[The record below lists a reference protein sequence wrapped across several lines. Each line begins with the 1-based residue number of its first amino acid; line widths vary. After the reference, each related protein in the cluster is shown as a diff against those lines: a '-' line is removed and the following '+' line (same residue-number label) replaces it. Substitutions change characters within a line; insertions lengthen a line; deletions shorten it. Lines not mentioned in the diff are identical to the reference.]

1 MEISWHGHSCFR
13 LRDKDGLVITD
24 PYGKGIGY
32 SLPHIRADI
41 VTISHYHP
49 HHSYLKGVKGEP
61 KVIDAPGEYEIQGVF
76 IAGIASF
83 HDKRRGRDRG
93 RNTIY
98 LFDFDGFT
106 ICHLGD
112 LGQVLTPSQVE
123 ELGDVDLLL
132 IPVGGHTTINAAE
145 ASEVISLLEPRLVIP
160 MHYRTET
167 TVGSPLDE
175 VDKFLKVMG
184 VKGEVQDSLKV
195 TKSTLPDETQ
205 VVILRHKG

>member
-1 MEISWHGHSCFR
+1 MEITWYGHSCFR

-32 SLPHIRADI
+32 SLPHTRADI

-61 KVIDAPGEYEIQGVF
+61 KVIDGPGEYEIQGVF

-98 LFDFDGFT
+98 LFDFDGLT

-112 LGQVLTPSQVE
+112 LGQVLTSSQVE

-132 IPVGGHTTINAAE
+132 IPVGGHTTIDAAE

-160 MHYRTET
+160 MHYRTEV
-167 TVGSPLDE
+167 TVGSPLDG

-195 TKSTLPDETQ
+195 TKSNLPDETQ